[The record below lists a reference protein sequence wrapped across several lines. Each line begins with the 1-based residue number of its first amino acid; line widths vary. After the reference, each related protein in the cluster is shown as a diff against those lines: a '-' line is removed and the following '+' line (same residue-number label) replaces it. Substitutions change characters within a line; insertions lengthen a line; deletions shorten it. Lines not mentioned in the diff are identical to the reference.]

1 MDNKIEKRVYIKKVI
16 FLVGMAML
24 TLFSYATVSAFQAAD
39 KSVFVQV
46 KDGSF
51 TLDGEEFKFAGTNA
65 YYLPNYE
72 KLDPNVVDRTFDAF
86 RVAGISVVRM
96 WAFYDGT
103 DCGYSSV
110 DSSENVIQTV
120 PGVYR
125 ERALR
130 DLDRV
135 IAKGKKENIRFIL
148 PLVNF
153 WDELGGICQY
163 NTWAG
168 AENPSENMMFFIT
181 NEQTQQ
187 WFRNYITMLLN
198 RVNVYTGI
206 AYKDEPAIMSWQI
219 INEGR
224 NRGENPEV
232 LRDWYREMAQFI
244 KSIAPYHLVGTGEE
258 GFDEGTPA
266 EYSVQKYSNTYALRA
281 GEGTSYKLNTA
292 IPEID
297 YGNAHWYPTEYGFG
311 YTITPELL
319 RAQRAWLEDHQRIAK
334 NVGKPLILGEYGF
347 PGWGDER
354 VMDMYSSFWNLAE
367 ELGIDGTLL
376 WQLTADYVK
385 CTEYGGNICW
395 PGGREDTELFKK
407 FMSHVRNIEDGRLNR
422 ADLRSD

>member
-1 MDNKIEKRVYIKKVI
+1 MKNKTDRRFSITKAI
-16 FLVGMAML
+16 FFVGMAIF
-24 TLFSYATVSAFQAAD
+24 TLFPYVFVSAFQAEIDSA
-39 KSVFVQV
+39 FVEV
-46 KDGSF
+46 KNGSF
-51 TLDGEEFKFAGTNA
+51 TVEGEEFKFAGTNA

-72 KLDPNVVDRTFDAF
+72 KLDSEVVDRTFDAF

-103 DCGYSSV
+103 DCGYSSI
-110 DSSENVIQTV
+110 DNNENVIQPL
-120 PGVYR
+120 PGVYN

-135 IAKGKKENIRFIL
+135 ISKGKKENIRFIL
-148 PLVNF
+148 PLINF

-163 NTWAG
+163 NSWAG
-168 AENPSENMMFFIT
+168 AENPSENMKFFME
-181 NEQTQQ
+181 NEQTQR

-224 NRGENPEV
+224 NRGQNPEV
-232 LRDWYREMAQFI
+232 LRDWYRDMAQFI
-244 KSIAPYHLVGTGEE
+244 KSIAPNHLVGTGEE
-258 GFDEGTPA
+258 GVDEGTPA
-266 EYSVQKYSNTYALRA
+266 EYSVRKYSNTYALRA
-281 GEGTSYKLNTA
+281 GEGTSYMLNTA

-311 YTITPELL
+311 YSISPELL
-319 RAQRAWLEDHQRIAK
+319 TAQRAWLEDHQRIAAR
-334 NVGKPLILGEYGF
+334 VDKPFILGEYGF

-354 VMDMYSSFWNLAE
+354 VVDMYSSLWDLAE
-367 ELGIDGTLL
+367 ELEISGTLL

-407 FMSHVRNIEDGRLNR
+407 FLSHVRNIERAHLNR
-422 ADLRSD
+422 AVLISD